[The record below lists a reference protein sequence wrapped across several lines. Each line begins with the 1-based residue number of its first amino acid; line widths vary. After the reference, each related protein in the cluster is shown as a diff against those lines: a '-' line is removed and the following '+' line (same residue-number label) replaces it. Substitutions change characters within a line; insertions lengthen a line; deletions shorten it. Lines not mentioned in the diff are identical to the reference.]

1 MTIIFLFIIFGFLF
15 LLSFI
20 IILSRNIIYSILSL
34 ILSAFFVALLLIILG
49 FEFLAYLIL
58 MVYIGAVVILFLFT
72 LITIKL
78 DFTNYNENE
87 KVINRNHGIIY
98 SLIYF
103 KLITYF
109 YFMAYTSFNIEFLSY
124 SNIWLINLIKYKCY
138 DIALYGNSMYYYFSV
153 YTILSAILLLVGMV
167 GSIAILRIELRHN

>member
-1 MTIIFLFIIFGFLF
+1 
-15 LLSFI
+15 
-20 IILSRNIIYSILSL
+20 
-34 ILSAFFVALLLIILG
+34 
-49 FEFLAYLIL
+49 

-78 DFTNYNENE
+78 DFTNYNKNE